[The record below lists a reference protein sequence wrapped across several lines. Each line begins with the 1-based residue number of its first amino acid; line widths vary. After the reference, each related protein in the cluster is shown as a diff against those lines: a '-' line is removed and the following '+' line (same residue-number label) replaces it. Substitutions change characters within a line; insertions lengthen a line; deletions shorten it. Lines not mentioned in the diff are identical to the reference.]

1 MDEQA
6 PQLISNLITEVGL
19 PVALLLGSVGV
30 IYFLI
35 RYVLGQ
41 IVSTISKSQ
50 EETKDEIQKL
60 YEINVQLIKRIHR
73 MENSV
78 IRTNAEWRTA
88 HGLKIH
94 ENHIGQIE
102 SEDDA

>member
-41 IVSTISKSQ
+41 IVTTISKSQ
-50 EETKDEIQKL
+50 EETKVK
-60 YEINVQLIKRIHR
+60 YKNYMR
-73 MENSV
+73 
-78 IRTNAEWRTA
+78 
-88 HGLKIH
+88 
-94 ENHIGQIE
+94 
-102 SEDDA
+102 